1 MKSFK
6 HPSQK
11 YILTAADPMEPS
23 MLIRAVKIRHGN
35 LPQNCYLKPFMA
47 FQKILWKQE
56 KIIVRSFIAE

>member
-1 MKSFK
+1 
-6 HPSQK
+6 
-11 YILTAADPMEPS
+11 
-23 MLIRAVKIRHGN
+23 MLIRTVKIRHGN